1 MKRLYAAIKM
11 RMLFCKQHDMAEMCF
26 MVLASLIL
34 TYFALSHLLKGQW
47 FEVVIVISQSFVLLQ
62 WLYYGV
68 VLKAF
73 RKHYGK
79 DFPK

>member
-1 MKRLYAAIKM
+1 MKRLYDAMKM
-11 RMLFCKQHDMAEMCF
+11 RVLFCKQHDIVETCF
-26 MVLASLIL
+26 MAPVSLIT
-34 TYFALSHLLKGQW
+34 TYFALSHLLRGQW

-73 RKHYGK
+73 RKHYGE